1 LLKAHYQELRV
12 ILLKAMIEGP
22 TVIKFVNRVIIRVCT
37 KIQSW
42 LTIQGEIYGPIL
54 VSSLRVKF
62 MVSINSLLYEMK
74 LWSEIMFTMAK
85 EKYKVIL
92 NVHLKS

>member
-1 LLKAHYQELRV
+1 M
-12 ILLKAMIEGP
+12 LLKAMI
-22 TVIKFVNRVIIRVCT
+22 VIKFVNRVIIRVCT

-62 MVSINSLLYEMK
+62 MVSINSQIYEIK

>member
-1 LLKAHYQELRV
+1 M
-12 ILLKAMIEGP
+12 LLKAMI
-22 TVIKFVNRVIIRVCT
+22 VIKFVNRVIIRVCT

-42 LTIQGEIYGPIL
+42 LTIQGQIYGPIL
-54 VSSLRVKF
+54 VLSLRVKF
-62 MVSINSLLYEMK
+62 MVSINSQIYEIK